1 MEYEYTL
8 KSRVARLGVP
18 ARLGTG
24 ERGCQPGFDTWQHLF
39 FRRMTNFGLLVAC
52 TLVARAH
59 GERHARL
66 PKEERTKLENLALE
80 FLKADDLVRAAK
92 LFKLA
97 IEHAPRNTN
106 LRCNLAVTLMRMG
119 NGPKSRVEWER
130 LYTHTL
136 RQYHTVLAI
145 DPLLGLAIE
154 GAALTK
160 SNVRLRTDLVGG
172 SILEAEML
180 IASALGEHL
189 PDDFVPTDST
199 AAEQIAGSP
208 HIAAAAALEAGGT
221 GVDEYGGE
229 GDDVLSE
236 HGGDDLFGTG
246 NVVEVGGDP
255 MMDFLESI
263 GVEKWHSA
271 LVEYGIDELAFLREI
286 EEFDMQYIG
295 MPEADQT
302 KILAALKLESETA

>member
-1 MEYEYTL
+1 MML
-8 KSRVARLGVP
+8 K
-18 ARLGTG
+18 
-24 ERGCQPGFDTWQHLF
+24 
-39 FRRMTNFGLLVAC
+39 LVIAC
-52 TLVARAH
+52 TVCACAQ
-59 GERHARL
+59 GERHGRL
-66 PKEERTKLENLALE
+66 PKEERTKLENLGLE

-97 IEHAPRNTN
+97 VEHAPRNTN

-130 LYTHTL
+130 LYTKTL
-136 RQYHTVLAI
+136 RHYRVVLAI
-145 DPLLGLAIE
+145 DPFFGLAIE
-154 GAALTK
+154 GMELTK

-172 SILEAEML
+172 TILEAEML
-180 IASALGEHL
+180 IASALGEHP
-189 PDDFVPTDST
+189 PDDFVQTDGS

-208 HIAAAAALEAGGT
+208 HIAAAAALEAGGS
-221 GVDEYGGE
+221 GADEYGEYGGG
-229 GDDVLSE
+229 GDDVMSE

-255 MMDFLESI
+255 MQDFLESI
-263 GVEKWHSA
+263 GVEKWHGA

-295 MPEADQT
+295 MPEADQA
-302 KILAALKLESETA
+302 KILAALKFDSETA